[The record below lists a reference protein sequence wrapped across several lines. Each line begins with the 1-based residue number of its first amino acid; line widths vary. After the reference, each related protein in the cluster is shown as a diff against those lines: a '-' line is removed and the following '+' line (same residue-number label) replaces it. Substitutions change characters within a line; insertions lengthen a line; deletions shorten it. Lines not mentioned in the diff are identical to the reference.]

1 MSQLTVWL
9 DLFSGFLAATRFL
22 LPIRWHVK
30 IDNWLKRAMALPP
43 GAGDPGHTKSIWWSI
58 GVALTV
64 FVVVTAYG
72 VVVDLGKAILS
83 VQQLAISSSL
93 VLAGAIIGIA
103 ILVGIVLARRNLT
116 CFNKF
121 NPILTVMYASIVLG
135 VLSIIPLLWVPHQ
148 LVPAIIG
155 LSSGFLIMGLIMEGV
170 PLARQYLTFQGG
182 VLVRIG
188 LLLFIASKI
197 IQLKSLTG

>member
-9 DLFSGFLAATRFL
+9 DLFAGILVAAHFL
-22 LPIRWHVK
+22 LPKRLHEK
-30 IDNWLKRAMALPP
+30 IDGWLQKAMALPP
-43 GAGDPGHTKSIWWSI
+43 GARDPGHTKSLWVSI
-58 GVALTV
+58 VLALAF
-64 FVVVTAYG
+64 FVGVTAWG

-93 VLAGAIIGIA
+93 VLAGAIVGIG
-103 ILVGIVLARRNLT
+103 ILVGIVLARRNLP
-116 CFNKF
+116 CFNKL
-121 NPILTVMYASIVLG
+121 NPILTVMYASIVLV
-135 VLSIIPLLWVPHQ
+135 VLAIIQLLWVPHQ
-148 LVPAIIG
+148 LFPAIIG

-182 VLVRIG
+182 VLARIG